1 MGVPAHTV
9 GSRFIE
15 LTHTHNIYIS
25 SLNLG
30 SFSTLGPRAEC
41 GIVKQVLVSSD
52 YAYTMLD
59 NVVASHDKIDVN
71 KLLLNVTR

>member
-1 MGVPAHTV
+1 MIQGFLTFVTV
-9 GSRFIE
+9 Y
-15 LTHTHNIYIS
+15 NIYIA